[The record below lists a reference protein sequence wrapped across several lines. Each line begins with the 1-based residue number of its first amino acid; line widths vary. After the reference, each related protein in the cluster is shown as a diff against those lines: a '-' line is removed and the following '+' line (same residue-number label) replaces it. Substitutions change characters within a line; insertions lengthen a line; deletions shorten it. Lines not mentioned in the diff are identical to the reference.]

1 MRANF
6 DIALLFGLPGMLIL
20 ISLLTQVGIVSA
32 GHVTSAISGSLLLG
46 MGYMLVRLV
55 HDFTNIPAWILRVS
69 ELVLAALVVG
79 AFTLDSST
87 GLLILA
93 EVIYLL
99 VLLLFVSLAFI
110 VASRRAGGVTGRRMA
125 AIAVGNISL
134 FVLFLII
141 SLSVIIPDLGKD
153 LQAITELI
161 GLASA
166 VAYFLGF
173 ATPAV
178 VKRAWQEP
186 ELRLFLQRAATLP
199 RLPETKSIIAE
210 IQYGA
215 AESVG
220 APNASVGLWDE
231 ASNQLIYQDP
241 QGQKLEIPVD
251 PESATG
257 SAFVSQTPVYIRE
270 IKPSHHSYERAT
282 SVNIATILAAPITAG
297 QKRLGILAVYADRP
311 SIFADEDLE
320 LVKLLANQAAV
331 VLENRILIDEGVRMR
346 VQEQSTRL
354 KEDFLSAAAHD
365 LRTPLTILVGQVELM
380 ERRALRSPD
389 APLDIVSVQRLK
401 KESYRLKTL
410 VLELLDAERVEQG
423 KLMSVRSEVD
433 LVEVAQEACER
444 HTGEHHLCSVQA
456 EGAVIGMYDP
466 VRMQQLVENLVQ
478 NAVKYSP
485 DGGTI
490 EIKLWSE
497 HKENANGPR
506 NEGGQSWNHLTVTD
520 HGIGIPTEDLLS
532 VFERFHRGTNVD
544 DRKFV
549 GMGLGLYI
557 CKTIVEQHGG
567 VISVESKRRNNTS
580 NGRSESTGNGS
591 SDTEST
597 GVETIFHVI
606 LPGIPVPALSGES
619 VTASRQA

>member
-1 MRANF
+1 
-6 DIALLFGLPGMLIL
+6 
-20 ISLLTQVGIVSA
+20 
-32 GHVTSAISGSLLLG
+32 
-46 MGYMLVRLV
+46 
-55 HDFTNIPAWILRVS
+55 
-69 ELVLAALVVG
+69 
-79 AFTLDSST
+79 
-87 GLLILA
+87 
-93 EVIYLL
+93 
-99 VLLLFVSLAFI
+99 
-110 VASRRAGGVTGRRMA
+110 
-125 AIAVGNISL
+125 
-134 FVLFLII
+134 
-141 SLSVIIPDLGKD
+141 
-153 LQAITELI
+153 
-161 GLASA
+161 
-166 VAYFLGF
+166 
-173 ATPAV
+173 
-178 VKRAWQEP
+178 
-186 ELRLFLQRAATLP
+186 LQRAATLP
-199 RLPETKSIIAE
+199 RLPDTKSIIAE

-231 ASNQLIYQDP
+231 ANNQLIYQDP

-270 IKPSHHSYERAT
+270 IKRSHHTYEQAT
-282 SVNIATILAAPITAG
+282 RVNIATILAAPITAG

-331 VLENRILIDEGVRMR
+331 VLESRTLIDEGVRLR

-389 APLDIVSVQRLK
+389 SPIDIVSVQRLK

-444 HTGEHHLCSVQA
+444 HTSEHHLCSVQA

-497 HKENANGPR
+497 YKENSNGPR

-557 CKTIVEQHGG
+557 CKTIAEQHGG

-619 VTASRQA
+619 VPASRQA

>member
-1 MRANF
+1 
-6 DIALLFGLPGMLIL
+6 
-20 ISLLTQVGIVSA
+20 
-32 GHVTSAISGSLLLG
+32 
-46 MGYMLVRLV
+46 
-55 HDFTNIPAWILRVS
+55 
-69 ELVLAALVVG
+69 
-79 AFTLDSST
+79 
-87 GLLILA
+87 
-93 EVIYLL
+93 
-99 VLLLFVSLAFI
+99 
-110 VASRRAGGVTGRRMA
+110 
-125 AIAVGNISL
+125 
-134 FVLFLII
+134 
-141 SLSVIIPDLGKD
+141 
-153 LQAITELI
+153 
-161 GLASA
+161 
-166 VAYFLGF
+166 
-173 ATPAV
+173 
-178 VKRAWQEP
+178 
-186 ELRLFLQRAATLP
+186 
-199 RLPETKSIIAE
+199 
-210 IQYGA
+210 
-215 AESVG
+215 
-220 APNASVGLWDE
+220 
-231 ASNQLIYQDP
+231 
-241 QGQKLEIPVD
+241 
-251 PESATG
+251 
-257 SAFVSQTPVYIRE
+257 
-270 IKPSHHSYERAT
+270 
-282 SVNIATILAAPITAG
+282 
-297 QKRLGILAVYADRP
+297 
-311 SIFADEDLE
+311 
-320 LVKLLANQAAV
+320 
-331 VLENRILIDEGVRMR
+331 MR

-389 APLDIVSVQRLK
+389 SPIDIVSVQRLK

-444 HTGEHHLCSVQA
+444 HTSEHHLCSVQA

-497 HKENANGPR
+497 YKENSNGPR

-557 CKTIVEQHGG
+557 CKTIAEQHGG

-597 GVETIFHVI
+597 GVETIFHVV

-619 VTASRQA
+619 VPASRQA